1 MLHLISEHVDV
12 DPNDN
17 NTNNYQSAA
26 VIAMGLIAFGEEV
39 GMDMSKWIVNHM
51 FQYGESHIKA
61 AAPLALVLLGITNP
75 DNNLMD
81 QL

>member
-1 MLHLISEHVDV
+1 MTVGCAYACTGNVLQIQKMLHLISEHVDV

-39 GMDMSKWIVNHM
+39 GMDMSK
-51 FQYGESHIKA
+51 
-61 AAPLALVLLGITNP
+61 
-75 DNNLMD
+75 
-81 QL
+81 

>member
-51 FQYGESHIKA
+51 F
-61 AAPLALVLLGITNP
+61 
-75 DNNLMD
+75 
-81 QL
+81 